1 MRVTLSCVSRILI
14 FSSWMFVTYDGNFH
28 PTATILGFYITF
40 SIMVVF
46 NVVLNKSKDIL
57 SLGYW
62 IGKVHDIY
70 GIFINIIL
78 DIILNSYSSVLQY
91 NHIDYQAIMSQKK
104 RNKRELHESTMIRQI
119 IYLLV
124 IFILYLGYDI
134 IFHF

>member
-1 MRVTLSCVSRILI
+1 
-14 FSSWMFVTYDGNFH
+14 MFVTYEGNFH

-46 NVVLNKSKDIL
+46 NVVFNKSKDIL

-62 IGKVHDIY
+62 IGKVPDIY